1 MFDITGLFTRANRDD
16 ATVTTIAPPRP
27 VDHLVHKDGKPFAIL
42 NATPALAERTVTG
55 FMLATP
61 TSAWSLQRV

>member
-1 MFDITGLFTRANRDD
+1 MFDLSALFARASRHS
-16 ATVTTIAPPRP
+16 TIARTSSP
-27 VDHLVHKDGKPFAIL
+27 VEYLVHKDGKPFAIL

-61 TSAWSLQRV
+61 DSAWSLHRV